1 MRFDASAGHAVETL
15 SQKTFKILNTTVFL
29 SHSELAG
36 EVAHQNGPFAA
47 IESSEAKEEES

>member
-15 SQKTFKILNTTVFL
+15 SQFKILNTTVFL